1 LPKTFKLREPK
12 SPLKRALGLI
22 SWLISWGEINVCY
35 TYNKKAKLIL
45 TLPKNNEHRTTEP

>member
-1 LPKTFKLREPK
+1 LPKTFKLKEPK